1 MRDEASFS
9 ESNAQKLTLLDGK
22 VQRILVIIEGTGE
35 DAPGLMARLSLVERV
50 LFGKENQDQGLVYK
64 VGVLWRVHVWILCS
78 LSAALGFALREL
90 IRLIWHV

>member
-9 ESNAQKLTLLDGK
+9 EGNAQKLTLLDSK

-50 LFGKENQDQGLVYK
+50 LFGKERQDEGLVYK
-64 VGVLWRVHVWILCS
+64 VGVLWRVQVWVLCT
-78 LSAALGFALREL
+78 LSAAAGFVLREL
-90 IRLIWHV
+90 VRLIWHV